1 MRTDH
6 VSRDHVS
13 NADVKALNDRFYLI
27 LNDLVAVYPAYK
39 ANPNAFSTI
48 DTTKT
53 NKQMYDAN
61 MLLMQALQNDYFLYK
76 NNIVAANEVLMK
88 SMTNEHEE
96 VNILEA
102 QNKVLKLQLNN
113 LQTTSY
119 SAEGL
124 FDDAQI
130 TRNQLLVSNW
140 ILCAIIVCGGV
151 LYYKSI
157 TTRAQLPK
165 GPTM

>member
-13 NADVKALNDRFYLI
+13 NAEVKAL
-27 LNDLVAVYPAYK
+27 
-39 ANPNAFSTI
+39 
-48 DTTKT
+48 
-53 NKQMYDAN
+53 
-61 MLLMQALQNDYFLYK
+61 
-76 NNIVAANEVLMK
+76 NEVLMK

>member
-1 MRTDH
+1 MPPDQ

-39 ANPNAFSTI
+39 ANPNAFSMI

-76 NNIVAANEVLMK
+76 NNIIASNDTLRQTITDGNSDVTVLE
-88 SMTNEHEE
+88 T
-96 VNILEA
+96 
-102 QNKVLKLQLNN
+102 QNQVLALQLAN
-113 LQTTSY
+113 LQTSSY

-130 TRNQLLVSNW
+130 TRNQLLASNW
-140 ILCAIIVCGGV
+140 ILFAIIVGGGV
-151 LYYKSI
+151 MYYKSLK
-157 TTRAQLPK
+157 AQ
-165 GPTM
+165 